1 MNAIF
6 SFTGIYFNIKNRP
19 HHILSKDEAKV
30 IFKTLWR
37 YKIQNQIEMEIGKR
51 NKNTKANKLQHQ
63 DNTKYANEEMAGLEV
78 FWMKL

>member
-30 IFKTLWR
+30 IFKR
-37 YKIQNQIEMEIGKR
+37 YKNAITNT
-51 NKNTKANKLQHQ
+51 NTKTNKLQHQ
-63 DNTKYANEEMAGLEV
+63 DNPKDADEEMAGLEV
-78 FWMKL
+78 F

>member
-30 IFKTLWR
+30 IIRSEDINYILVTRKTSIWSIRSPVKWFKSRKL
-37 YKIQNQIEMEIGKR
+37 
-51 NKNTKANKLQHQ
+51 TKLSN
-63 DNTKYANEEMAGLEV
+63 
-78 FWMKL
+78 

>member
-30 IFKTLWR
+30 IIRSEDINYILVTRKTSIWSIWSPVKWFEFR
-37 YKIQNQIEMEIGKR
+37 
-51 NKNTKANKLQHQ
+51 KL
-63 DNTKYANEEMAGLEV
+63 A
-78 FWMKL
+78 KLSN

>member
-30 IFKTLWR
+30 IFKR
-37 YKIQNQIEMEIGKR
+37 YKNANTNTNSCPNKR
-51 NKNTKANKLQHQ
+51 QHQ
-63 DNTKYANEEMAGLEV
+63 DNPKDADEEMAGLEV
-78 FWMKL
+78 F

>member
-30 IFKTLWR
+30 IFKR
-37 YKIQNQIEMEIGKR
+37 YKNA
-51 NKNTKANKLQHQ
+51 NTNTNSRPNKLQNQ
-63 DNTKYANEEMAGLEV
+63 DNTKDADEEMAGLEV
-78 FWMKL
+78 F

>member
-30 IFKTLWR
+30 IFKR
-37 YKIQNQIEMEIGKR
+37 YK
-51 NKNTKANKLQHQ
+51 NTNSNTNSCPNKLKNQ
-63 DNTKYANEEMAGLEV
+63 DNTKDADEEMAGLEV
-78 FWMKL
+78 F

>member
-30 IFKTLWR
+30 IIRSEDINYILDQEKHSSGQ
-37 YKIQNQIEMEIGKR
+37 Y
-51 NKNTKANKLQHQ
+51 
-63 DNTKYANEEMAGLEV
+63 GLPSNGLSLEN
-78 FWMKL
+78 

>member
-30 IFKTLWR
+30 IIISKDIK
-37 YKIQNQIEMEIGKR
+37 YISNQ
-51 NKNTKANKLQHQ
+51 KNIHLVNLVSSQ
-63 DNTKYANEEMAGLEV
+63 MVL
-78 FWMKL
+78 F

>member
-30 IFKTLWR
+30 IIISKDIK
-37 YKIQNQIEMEIGKR
+37 YISNQ
-51 NKNTKANKLQHQ
+51 KNIHLVNLVSSQ
-63 DNTKYANEEMAGLEV
+63 MV
-78 FWMKL
+78 

>member
-30 IFKTLWR
+30 IIR
-37 YKIQNQIEMEIGKR
+37 SEDINYIVDQEHPSGQS
-51 NKNTKANKLQHQ
+51 
-63 DNTKYANEEMAGLEV
+63 GLKSNGLSLEN
-78 FWMKL
+78 

>member
-30 IFKTLWR
+30 IFFKEI
-37 YKIQNQIEMEIGKR
+37 YKYKCVTGT
-51 NKNTKANKLQHQ
+51 NTKEIKIHENEYS
-63 DNTKYANEEMAGLEV
+63 NTIYTEA
-78 FWMKL
+78 